1 MLTISDISDEVMS
14 GLRNEREGLH
24 QAQVNQD
31 FYDGQG
37 HKWLQA
43 RDAEDPQDFGRR
55 RKRFS
60 MLTQEVVGALT
71 RHLYNPGPTRK
82 LEGNPAADEWLQA
95 LWAALDYN
103 TLWQEADALSTLN
116 DWCAFQVAGGD
127 DPDKP
132 LDVKLWGREELVV
145 WTDPDDATKP
155 AVVCTIDKYDQK
167 TRYRVWD
174 AAEYAVYETEKFD
187 PNKQS
192 SNASF
197 GKVTHSVAPRLAV
210 PPTEHGYGELPFAFV
225 HARPPV
231 RCFDTPGIGT
241 AIRRVN
247 AEIDAMLCDLA
258 EAVQFYALPWLVGTN
273 LPAGWRPI
281 VKAGR
286 VVRLEP
292 DRTVAELG
300 QQPPEPM
307 LQALTI
313 PVDTAALW
321 EDLNNQIDHALENFG
336 VPKAAVRM
344 TQQTAASGAAIIQEQ
359 MPLIERARGRRPMF
373 TRFERSMAGLLLRVG
388 GVWWNRPDLYEAG
401 KSPELTLSWPE
412 PQIDAPGQERDATD
426 QAELELGI
434 TSRIELIMR
443 RRGVSRDQAEQMLM
457 QYAKDE
463 QVFTTLFPTGG
474 PMTPPSPEPMP
485 GAPTDGQGQ
494 AQDPAATQGQAQ
506 ADGVQGQAQG

>member
-1 MLTISDISDEVMS
+1 MPLTIAEVADEVAS
-14 GLRNEREGLH
+14 GLRNEREDLH
-24 QAQVNQD
+24 QAQINQD
-31 FYDGQG
+31 FFDGQG
-37 HKWLQA
+37 HRWLEK

-60 MLTQEVVGALT
+60 LLTQEIVGALT

-82 LEGNPAADEWLQA
+82 LEGDDYADQWLQM

-116 DWCAFQVAGGD
+116 DWCAFQAVGSD
-127 DPDKP
+127 DPAKP

-155 AVVCTIDKYDQK
+155 AVVCTIDKYDQR

-174 AAEYAVYETEKFD
+174 AENFAVYITDKFD
-187 PNKQS
+187 PNTQTA
-192 SNASF
+192 NASF
-197 GKVTHSVAPRLAV
+197 GKTSFSLAPRMV
-210 PPTEHGYGELPFAFV
+210 QDVTPHGYGELPFSFV

-241 AIRRVN
+241 PIRRVN
-247 AEIDAMLCDLA
+247 AEIDAMLSDIA
-258 EAVQFYALPWLVGTN
+258 EAVQFYALPWLIGTN
-273 LPAGWRPI
+273 LPANWRPI

-292 DRTVAELG
+292 DRTVAEMG
-300 QQPPEPM
+300 GMAPEPI
-307 LQALTI
+307 LQALSI

-359 MPLIERARGRRPMF
+359 MPLIERARSRRPMF
-373 TRFERSMAGLLLRVG
+373 QRFEKALCGLLLRVG
-388 GVWWNRPDLYEAG
+388 GVWWNDAG
-401 KSPELTLSWPE
+401 LLAAGQDPQLTLSWPE

-474 PMTPPSPEPMP
+474 PMTPPPPEPMP
-485 GAPTDGQGQ
+485 GAPADGQGQ
-494 AQDPAATQGQAQ
+494 AQDQAAADAQG
-506 ADGVQGQAQG
+506 GGQGQAQG